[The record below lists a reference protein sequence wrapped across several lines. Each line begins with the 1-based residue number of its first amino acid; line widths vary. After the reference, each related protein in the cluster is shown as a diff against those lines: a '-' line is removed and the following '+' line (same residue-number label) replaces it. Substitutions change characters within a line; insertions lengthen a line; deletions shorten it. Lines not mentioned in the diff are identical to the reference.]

1 MQAFKLRD
9 LREISFDIW
18 PSGAMICVSNFC
30 ICISLEFPYFKQCL
44 LGFDL
49 FQQILFTTSTF
60 TTSAFKKPFTQK
72 SEPQT
77 FMDDSEFEK
86 KNILPELYFKKI
98 AMTNGEILAS

>member
-18 PSGAMICVSNFC
+18 PSGAMIRVSNFC

-77 FMDDSEFEK
+77 ELINADDK
-86 KNILPELYFKKI
+86 K
-98 AMTNGEILAS
+98 